1 MNWNTDNTITT
12 AMGRERY
19 ETQSLIDLFTDLERD
34 GYSGL
39 SLGLVIDLIR
49 RDAKAVN

>member
-12 AMGRERY
+12 AMGGERY
-19 ETQSLIDLFTDLERD
+19 NTQSLIDLFTALERD

>member
-1 MNWNTDNTITT
+1 MNWNQDNTITKEMGSECYT
-12 AMGRERY
+12 AESIAELFG
-19 ETQSLIDLFTDLERD
+19 DLVRD

-49 RDAKAVN
+49 RDAERAD